1 MYVYKHFKLTKYND
15 YMSPKHVWEDINHL
29 IPKDKIIWESAYG
42 DGSSGENIKSLGFDV
57 IHTPIDYFNEEPE
70 NWDIQITNPPFSI
83 KKQWFVRAKQLNKP
97 FIILCPINILA
108 TNYMRELFA
117 DEKLQIIIPRK
128 RIHFVKINKDGK
140 PDEKFNEKRRCTFD
154 SVYYCWKMNLKSDI
168 TFL

>member
-1 MYVYKHFKLTKYND
+1 MFTSKTIKLSKHDD
-15 YMSPKHVWEDINHL
+15 YMSPKHVWDDIKHI
-29 IPKDKIIWESAYG
+29 IPKNKIIWESAYG

-70 NWDIQITNPPFSI
+70 NWDIQITNPPFSA
-83 KKQWFVRAKQLNKP
+83 KKQWFTRAKELNKP

-108 TNYMRELFA
+108 TNYIRELFA

-128 RIHFVKINKDGK
+128 RIHFIKCDKDGK
-140 PDEKFNEKRRCTFD
+140 PDEKFNKKSSCSFS
-154 SVYYCWKMNLKSDI
+154 SVYYCWKLKLPKDI